1 MRGQSVDCPR
11 FVFPAIALNKMQGQA
26 ILLGILSG
34 IIKEINLETPQ
45 AAVL

>member
-1 MRGQSVDCPR
+1 LS
-11 FVFPAIALNKMQGQA
+11 